1 MNIFLR
7 TQARETDVNRI
18 WKRFLYKIRMPV
30 FVISGLLAVSSAVHI
45 VTDTYGSSFTEVIAS
60 VLLFLFYLIGFAMIV
75 AIPIALLL
83 EAYGRAQTEIEE
95 ENKNIMKALGND

>member
-1 MNIFLR
+1 
-7 TQARETDVNRI
+7 
-18 WKRFLYKIRMPV
+18 
-30 FVISGLLAVSSAVHI
+30 
-45 VTDTYGSSFTEVIAS
+45 
-60 VLLFLFYLIGFAMIV
+60 MIV